1 METRNFYTR
10 EERDMAKETSLTALA
25 TQYGFTV
32 MKLGKYHSLKE
43 MDSIRI
49 YNDRTYYRFSGVSEN
64 GRPGGSQ
71 IDFLME
77 FCGVSSVAEAVH
89 TLLDF
94 QGISNIRDMPE
105 MRRNFSPKPT
115 IMEEKEFI
123 LPEKADSYRRAY
135 AYLIKTRGLSKS
147 VVDYFVKDLK
157 ILYEDAQFHNL
168 VFLGKDKQGA
178 VRYATKRGTADF
190 YKKYRGDVAGS
201 NKEYGINIVN
211 PSSEELR
218 VFEANIDLMSY
229 LDITND
235 YKSNKLVLGMLN
247 DKPLVKFLEENPH
260 IKKITFCLD
269 NDAPALEALNGKEA
283 VVDVDTGEVLEDR
296 VIGYLEK
303 YEEYDC
309 TAELVPASSG
319 CKDYNEY
326 LIFLK
331 DNGQLSMNFR
341 NMSAG
346 GRRM

>member
-1 METRNFYTR
+1 METRNFYTK
-10 EERDMAKETSLTALA
+10 EERDIARETSLTMLA
-25 TQYGFTV
+25 TKYGYTV
-32 MKLGKYHSLKE
+32 VKLGQYHTLKE

-49 YNDRTYYRFSGVSEN
+49 YNDRTYYRFSQVSDN
-64 GRPGGSQ
+64 GHTGGSQ

-77 FCGVSSVAEAVH
+77 FCGVNTVAEAVH

-94 QGISNIRDMPE
+94 QGISNVQHMPDV
-105 MRRNFSPKPT
+105 RKNHLPNPKPAD
-115 IMEEKEFI
+115 EEKPFI
-123 LPEKADSYRRAY
+123 LPEPAQSYRRAY

-157 ILYEDAQFHNL
+157 ILYEDAQYHNL
-168 VFLGKDKQGA
+168 VFLGKDKRGD
-178 VRYATKRGTADF
+178 VRYATKRGTADL

-211 PSSEELR
+211 PSNEELR

-269 NDAPALEALNGKEA
+269 NDEPALDALNGKDA
-283 VVDVDTGEVLEDR
+283 VFDADTGEILKDR
-296 VIGYLEK
+296 IVGYLEK
-303 YEEYDC
+303 YGKAYDC
-309 TAELVPASSG
+309 HSELVPAVSG

-326 LIFLK
+326 LVFLK
-331 DNGQLSMNFR
+331 ESGQLGR
-341 NMSAG
+341 NTRSLP